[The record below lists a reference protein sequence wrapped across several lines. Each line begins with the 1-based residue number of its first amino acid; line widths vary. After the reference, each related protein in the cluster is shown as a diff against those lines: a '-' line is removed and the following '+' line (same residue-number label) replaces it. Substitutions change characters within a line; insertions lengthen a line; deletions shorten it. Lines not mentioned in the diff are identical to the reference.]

1 MFRRSDDVVFE
12 LAGDRAVLLD
22 QSGTELITLNPVGT
36 LVWRALDRPG
46 DVHGIVEQLSKTF
59 PDVAVEQLET
69 DVAGFLDE
77 LAAAGLVVDDAAG

>member
-1 MFRRSDDVVFE
+1 M
-12 LAGDRAVLLD
+12 LLD

-36 LVWRALDRPG
+36 LVWQALDRPG
-46 DVHGIVEQLSKTF
+46 DVHTIARQLSVTF

-69 DVAGFLDE
+69 DAAGFLDE